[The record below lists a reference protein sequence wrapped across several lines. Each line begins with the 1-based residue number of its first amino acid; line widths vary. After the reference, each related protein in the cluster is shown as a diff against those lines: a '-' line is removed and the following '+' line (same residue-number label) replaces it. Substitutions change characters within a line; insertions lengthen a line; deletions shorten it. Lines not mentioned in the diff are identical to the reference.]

1 MKMHLDVLQTLPK
14 TNLPINQEVLILL
27 TFYLLLKEVFFSIV
41 FGDLFINHLRCRLFF
56 TILTFCRF
64 IVTSNENVNMHSG
77 RHCSK
82 IVKASVRT
90 SGRRG
95 NSLIRNSG
103 SKSQKQWWMVD
114 LMEELP
120 IAFINITFG
129 IDEPMVNR

>member
-1 MKMHLDVLQTLPK
+1 MYRSFFT
-14 TNLPINQEVLILL
+14 LL
-27 TFYLLLKEVFFSIV
+27 TF
-41 FGDLFINHLRCRLFF
+41 CP
-56 TILTFCRF
+56 F

-82 IVKASVRT
+82 IVKASIRD

-129 IDEPMVNR
+129 IDEPMVKR